1 MEDRYLRG
9 PIERLAF
16 KNDKMAFLSGP
27 RQAGKTT
34 VGRLLMAE
42 RARSRYANW
51 DDVEFR
57 RLWVKSPKD
66 IAAFGDASGDGRQ
79 RPLVVLD
86 EIHKARSWKQTLKGV
101 YDTLEEPCDILVT
114 GSARLDIYKRGGE
127 SLLGRQIGFR
137 LHPFSLGEA
146 EGSKAVSPDAAVAEI
161 FRAKRGRMTPARRQD
176 SLMQLI
182 TYGGFPEPFL
192 KQSARF
198 ARIWRRGR
206 VEKLV
211 REDLRDLS
219 RIPDLSRIEM
229 LTALLPERAGNTLSI
244 QSLREDL
251 EVSFDTTKR
260 WVGYLKELFYLF
272 EVKPYTRSIP
282 RTLKKEGKLYLWDW
296 SEVEAPGPRFENVV
310 ASHLLKAVHFWTDT
324 GEGTFDLH
332 YLKDKERR
340 EVDFL
345 ITRDRKPWLAVEAKL
360 GETAWS
366 TSFGAFLPHLGCER
380 FVQVV
385 KQPDVRIEVPLG
397 KALGL
402 VLSAADFLAV
412 LP

>member
-1 MEDRYLRG
+1 MEDRYLRAS
-9 PIERLAF
+9 IERLAF
-16 KNDKMAFLSGP
+16 GNDKMAFLSGP

-57 RLWVKSPKD
+57 RLWVKTPKQV
-66 IAAFGDASGDGRQ
+66 AVFGDAAKDDGR

-86 EIHKARSWKQTLKGV
+86 EIHKARAWKQTLKGV
-101 YDTLEEPCDILVT
+101 YDTLERPCDILVT

-146 EGSKAVSPDAAVAEI
+146 EGSETVSPDAAVEEA
-161 FRAKRGRMTPARRQD
+161 FKSARGRSTPAERQD
-176 SLMQLI
+176 RLVQLL

-192 KQSARF
+192 KQSERF

-206 VEKLV
+206 TEKLV

-251 EVSFDTTKR
+251 EVSFDTAKR

-282 RTLKKEGKLYLWDW
+282 RTLKREGKLYLWDW
-296 SEVEAPGPRFENVV
+296 SEVEAPGPRFENLV
-310 ASHLLKAVHFWTDT
+310 ASHLSKAVHFWTDI
-324 GEGTFDLH
+324 GEGTFELH
-332 YLKDKERR
+332 YLRDKERR

-345 ITRDRKPWLAVEAKL
+345 ITRDRKPWLAVEAKVSDAAL
-360 GETAWS
+360 STA
-366 TSFGAFLPHLGCER
+366 FGAFLPHLGCKR

-385 KQPDVRIEVPLG
+385 KQPNVRAEVMLG
-397 KALGL
+397 EARGL
-402 VLSAADFLAV
+402 IVSAADFLYL

>member
-1 MEDRYLRG
+1 MKDRYLRG
-9 PIERLAF
+9 PIKLLAF
-16 KNDKMAFLSGP
+16 ANGKMAFLSGP

-34 VGRLLMAE
+34 LGRLLMAE

-57 RLWVKSPKD
+57 RLWVKSPK
-66 IAAFGDASGDGRQ
+66 AVVAFGGKPEGDGG

-86 EIHKARSWKQTLKGV
+86 EVHKARAWKQTLKGV
-101 YDTLEEPCDILVT
+101 YDTLNEPCDILVT
-114 GSARLDIYKRGGE
+114 GSARLDIYERGGE

-137 LHPFSLGEA
+137 LHPFSLGET
-146 EGSKAVSPDAAVAEI
+146 ERSEPLSPDDALALVFETR
-161 FRAKRGRMTPARRQD
+161 RARITPARRQD
-176 SLMQLI
+176 SLIQLL

-192 KQSARF
+192 KQSERF

-206 VEKLV
+206 TEKLV

-251 EVSFDTTKR
+251 EVSFDTVKR

-296 SEVEAPGPRFENVV
+296 SEVEAPGPRFENLV
-310 ASHLLKAVHFWTDT
+310 AGHLLKAVHFWTDT
-324 GEGTFDLH
+324 GEATFDLH

-360 GETAWS
+360 SDSALTTA
-366 TSFGAFLPHLGCER
+366 FGRFLPHLGCKR

-385 KQPDVRIEVPLG
+385 KEPNIRTEVRVGESR
-397 KALGL
+397 GL
-402 VLSAADFLAV
+402 VLSAADLLFV

>member
-1 MEDRYLRG
+1 MEDRYLRA

-16 KNDKMAFLSGP
+16 GNGKMAFVSGP

-34 VGRLLMAE
+34 VGRLFMAE

-57 RLWVKSPKD
+57 RLWVKSPRQ
-66 IAAFGDASGDGRQ
+66 IASFVGEAGEGGRP
-79 RPLVVLD
+79 PLLVLD
-86 EIHKARSWKQTLKGV
+86 EIHKARAWKRTLKGLF
-101 YDTLEEPCDILVT
+101 DTLETPCDILVT

-137 LHPFSLGEA
+137 LHPFSLGELERLEPLSPNDALAALFA
-146 EGSKAVSPDAAVAEI
+146 EGRRRATSSK
-161 FRAKRGRMTPARRQD
+161 RQNVL
-176 SLMQLI
+176 SILLLH
-182 TYGGFPEPFL
+182 GGFPEPFL
-192 KQSARF
+192 KQSERF
-198 ARIWRRGR
+198 SRIWRRGR
-206 VEKLV
+206 TEKLV

-251 EVSFDTTKR
+251 EVSFDSVKR
-260 WVGYLKELFYLF
+260 WIGYLKELFYLF
-272 EVKPYTRSIP
+272 EVKPYTKSIP
-282 RTLKKEGKLYLWDW
+282 RTLKREGKLYLWDW
-296 SEVEAPGPRFENVV
+296 SEVESPGPRFENLV
-310 ASHLLKAVHFWTDT
+310 AGHLLKAVHFWTDT

-332 YLKDKERR
+332 YLRDKDKR

-360 GETAWS
+360 ADRALS
-366 TSFGAFLPHLGCER
+366 PAFGAFLPHLGCKR

-385 KQPDVRIEVPLG
+385 KEPNVRTEAAVG
-397 KALGL
+397 DARGL
-402 VLSAADFLAV
+402 VLSAADFLSV